1 MGIKALDKA
10 IEFEKEGIKFYS
22 NALKIIQH
30 DLCRKLI
37 QTLLEEEKK
46 HIDELNKIYNELD
59 KNGSWP
65 EVDTV
70 VVDDQLKNIY
80 KNACAASSKTLMPSS
95 DEREFLDLCMAL
107 EIKAQKQYKKLADE
121 AEDEKEKKFYERLF
135 SEEEKHYEFLEQHY
149 NYYWDSGLKM
159 QE

>member
-1 MGIKALDKA
+1 MGIKALNKA

-59 KNGSWP
+59 KKDAWP
-65 EVDTV
+65 EVDTL

-80 KNACAASSKTLMPSS
+80 KNACFASGKTLKPSS

-107 EIKAQKQYKKLADE
+107 EIKGQKQYKKLADE